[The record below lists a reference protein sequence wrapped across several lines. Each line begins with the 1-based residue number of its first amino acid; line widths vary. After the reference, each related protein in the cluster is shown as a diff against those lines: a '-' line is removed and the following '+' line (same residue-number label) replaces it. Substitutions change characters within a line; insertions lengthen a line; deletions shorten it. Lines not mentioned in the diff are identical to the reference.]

1 MEKKTIAMLVVSA
14 VILILGIVF
23 ACGIGRGGEVIY
35 QKPSP
40 YTAERSNDY
49 SSVQV
54 AMSIQG
60 DEILDAEITSSG
72 DNDLLTDE
80 LRAQW
85 ADSIVENQ
93 SYENDVISSASLK
106 YSADSVKEAAADIF
120 TQAGLPTPE
129 PAATPEP
136 EPTPEAE
143 APADGAGTP
152 ADGNFHVEKTTDF
165 STIDVGITVEG
176 GK

>member
-60 DEILDAEITSSG
+60 DEILDA
-72 DNDLLTDE
+72 
-80 LRAQW
+80 
-85 ADSIVENQ
+85 
-93 SYENDVISSASLK
+93 
-106 YSADSVKEAAADIF
+106 
-120 TQAGLPTPE
+120 
-129 PAATPEP
+129 
-136 EPTPEAE
+136 
-143 APADGAGTP
+143 
-152 ADGNFHVEKTTDF
+152 
-165 STIDVGITVEG
+165 
-176 GK
+176 